1 MEDIHLFPKPEEE
14 DDEEEEETSDESPKK
29 KLPSLI
35 ELLTKEDKAED
46 KAASDKAK
54 QPADDQAKEEA
65 LLTHEDAINVEA
77 SEQSIELAP
86 EDEAFIYRSIAE
98 EHLANPVVS
107 ETPAP
112 VVNDYLEQVIEG
124 IEPDTA
130 FDSTKATIKV
140 EAEAITEDK
149 ISQSEL
155 VEAVTQTKAPSH
167 AVPMIAQPQGEN
179 SFNSAPNNAP
189 PLKAESKP
197 LVTQMATHI
206 VTNLN
211 LRHSHA
217 PKAVHPNQDLR
228 PLSEQ
233 QMKPT
238 IIELENKLIKHEQTL
253 QQLSE
258 TAPSIAPAS
267 LSNMAQPERS
277 QPSLSESRP
286 NVSKP
291 ERAERIGK
299 MLIKNERGAL
309 GERQRPSPL
318 NIKPEQIKTLRR
330 AELMDLSANLKV
342 EGASLKHMFENN
354 LFDEAALRRLVE
366 AHLRGQNML
375 PLLKRE
381 ILVKQ
386 SDFERDLHNR
396 NAVASNVDPLFDKM
410 LSNLEKDQPQTKPP
424 TSAKLPSIESA
435 PSQAPRLQPK
445 PSGMSLANALLGVVI
460 ATLIGLIL
468 FFVFR

>member
-14 DDEEEEETSDESPKK
+14 DDEDEEETSDESPKK

-35 ELLTKEDKAED
+35 ELLTKEDKADE
-46 KAASDKAK
+46 KAK
-54 QPADDQAKEEA
+54 QPNDDEA
-65 LLTHEDAINVEA
+65 VEDSLVKQEDAINVEA
-77 SEQSIELAP
+77 GEQSIELAP
-86 EDEAFIYRSIAE
+86 EEEAFIYRSIAE

-124 IEPDTA
+124 VEPDTA
-130 FDSTKATIKV
+130 FDSTKATIRV

-155 VEAVTQTKAPSH
+155 EEAVTQTKAPSH
-167 AVPMIAQPQGEN
+167 AEPTIIQPQGEN
-179 SFNSAPNNAP
+179 SFNNVPNNAP

-197 LVTQMATHI
+197 LVTQMAAHI

-211 LRHSHA
+211 LRRSHA

-253 QQLSE
+253 QHLSE
-258 TAPSIAPAS
+258 TAPSIAPADH
-267 LSNMAQPERS
+267 SNISQPEKL
-277 QPSLSESRP
+277 QPSLSESRL

-299 MLIKNERGAL
+299 MLIKNERAVL
-309 GERQRPSPL
+309 GERQKPSPL

-396 NAVASNVDPLFDKM
+396 NAVASNADPLFDKM
-410 LSNLEKDQPQTKPP
+410 LSNLEKDQPQTKSP
-424 TSAKLPSIESA
+424 TSSAKLPSIESVPA
-435 PSQAPRLQPK
+435 QVPRIQPK

-460 ATLIGLIL
+460 ASLIGLIL
-468 FFVFR
+468 FFVLR

>member
-14 DDEEEEETSDESPKK
+14 DDEDEEETSDESPKK

-35 ELLTKEDKAED
+35 ELLTKEDKADE
-46 KAASDKAK
+46 KAK
-54 QPADDQAKEEA
+54 QPNDDEA
-65 LLTHEDAINVEA
+65 VEDSLVKQEDAINVEA
-77 SEQSIELAP
+77 GEQSIELAP
-86 EDEAFIYRSIAE
+86 EEEAFIYRSIAE

-124 IEPDTA
+124 VEPDTA
-130 FDSTKATIKV
+130 FDSTKATIRV

-155 VEAVTQTKAPSH
+155 EEAVTQTKAPSH
-167 AVPMIAQPQGEN
+167 AEPTIIQPQGEN
-179 SFNSAPNNAP
+179 SFNNVPNNAP

-197 LVTQMATHI
+197 LVTQMAAHI

-211 LRHSHA
+211 LRRSHA
-217 PKAVHPNQDLR
+217 PKAAHPNQDLR

-253 QQLSE
+253 QHLSE
-258 TAPSIAPAS
+258 TAPSIAPAN
-267 LSNMAQPERS
+267 LSNISQPERL
-277 QPSLSESRP
+277 QPSLSESRL

-299 MLIKNERGAL
+299 MLIKNERAVL
-309 GERQRPSPL
+309 GERQKPSPL

-386 SDFERDLHNR
+386 SDFERDLGNR
-396 NAVASNVDPLFDKM
+396 NAVASNADPLFDKM
-410 LSNLEKDQPQTKPP
+410 LSNLEKDQPQSKSP
-424 TSAKLPSIESA
+424 TSSSNLPSIESVPA
-435 PSQAPRLQPK
+435 QVPRLQPK

-460 ATLIGLIL
+460 ASLIGLIL
-468 FFVFR
+468 FFVLR